1 MLHSRAL
8 QIRLDRRGMKTTTN
22 FKQFQ
27 TKKVTRLKPAKC
39 LFTLPHHL
47 VTSSVC
53 VPSPFF
59 RIFLFNLLI
68 CFSVENWDWGEAA
81 YNFLPLSD
89 MHRVFRAESPKI
101 IPLGHPVRH

>member
-1 MLHSRAL
+1 MLHGHAL
-8 QIRLDRRGMKTTTN
+8 QIRSERRGMRTTTN

-27 TKKVTRLKPAKC
+27 TKKVARLKPAGC
-39 LFTLPHHL
+39 LFTFAHHL
-47 VTSSVC
+47 ATSSLC

-68 CFSVENWDWGEAA
+68 CFSVENWDWREAA

-89 MHRVFRAESPKI
+89 MHRVFRAESP
-101 IPLGHPVRH
+101 